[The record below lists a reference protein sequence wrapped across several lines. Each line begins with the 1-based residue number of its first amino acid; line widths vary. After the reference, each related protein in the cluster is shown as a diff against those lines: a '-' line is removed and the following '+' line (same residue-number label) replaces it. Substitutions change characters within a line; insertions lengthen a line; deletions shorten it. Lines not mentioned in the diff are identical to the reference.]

1 MPPMRKLTK
10 ERLLARATQL
20 EERATASEIA
30 RRTGHP
36 KKEIERLAAEWK
48 IRLAPDRAGPGTPAG
63 PRALTTGSDLP
74 NSTDSREGPGTLAP
88 QEYLEQQ
95 SLLAD
100 AAGIGAEMRA
110 PLTQQDADRVSS
122 SDLFQLKRLIHQVAS
137 KGPRW
142 PLPRLR
148 LVVSDMKRL
157 LHNVK
162 EYRSVLLS
170 YGDMVRERD
179 ARSREVASLA
189 DAEKAGR
196 AAVEQI
202 TRQRDILQATMRG
215 NLAEYERKMDEA
227 HSTLWVLESEVRSK
241 SRQLD
246 AASELSRQADLELQ
260 DKRRQ
265 IAQADEVLETLAVK
279 TREAQERFD
288 EVKAITPEIRD
299 AAYRTLAA
307 FRRAPKKLREH
318 ERVLDRANRRLW
330 GELTV
335 VSSPEPVRPALPSPS
350 AARVPEAARSPEI
363 DWELFKALPI
373 PLPDE
378 PPRPR
383 GAVGFPVPMRA
394 VLAVARP
401 KGETLPTTTA
411 ERAAPLDS
419 SDSHRSRS
427 LLPPTRMVRTG

>member
-1 MPPMRKLTK
+1 MPPLRKLTK
-10 ERLLARATQL
+10 ERLLVWVAQL
-20 EERATASEIA
+20 EDRATASEIA

-36 KKEIERLAAEWK
+36 KKEIERLAAEGK

-63 PRALTTGSDLP
+63 PRTLIAGSDAP
-74 NSTDSREGPGTLAP
+74 GSTDSREGPGTLDP
-88 QEYLEQQ
+88 EEHLEQQ
-95 SLLAD
+95 ALLAD
-100 AAGIGAEMRA
+100 AAAITAEMRA

-122 SDLFQLKRLIHQVAS
+122 SDLFRLKRLIHQVAS
-137 KGPRW
+137 RGPRW

-148 LVVSDMKRL
+148 LVVSEMKRL
-157 LHNVK
+157 LLNVK
-162 EYRSVLLS
+162 KYRSVLLD
-170 YGDMVRERD
+170 YDALVRERD

-189 DAEKAGR
+189 EDERARR
-196 AAVEQI
+196 AAIEES
-202 TRQRDILQATMRG
+202 TRQEETLQATRSA
-215 NLAEYERKMDEA
+215 NLAKYVREKDEA
-227 HSTLWVLESEVRSK
+227 RSTVWALESEARAK
-241 SRQLD
+241 RGQLD
-246 AASELSRQADLELQ
+246 ATSELSRRADLELQ
-260 DKRRQ
+260 EKHQQ
-265 IAQADEVLETLAVK
+265 IAQADQELEALAVK

-288 EVKAITPEIRD
+288 EVKAITPKLRD
-299 AAYRTLAA
+299 AAYRALAG
-307 FRRAPKKLREH
+307 FRKARREYRECQSLF
-318 ERVLDRANRRLW
+318 ERVNRRYW
-330 GELTV
+330 GDLAV

-350 AARVPEAARSPEI
+350 AACVPEAARSPEI

-373 PLPDE
+373 SLPDE

>member
-1 MPPMRKLTK
+1 MPPLRKLTK
-10 ERLLARATQL
+10 ERLLVWVAQL
-20 EERATASEIA
+20 EDRATASEIA

-36 KKEIERLAAEWK
+36 KKEIERLAAEGK

-63 PRALTTGSDLP
+63 PRTLIAGSDAP
-74 NSTDSREGPGTLAP
+74 GSTDSREGPGTLDP
-88 QEYLEQQ
+88 EEYLEQQ
-95 SLLAD
+95 ALLAD
-100 AAGIGAEMRA
+100 AAAITAEMRA

-122 SDLFQLKRLIHQVAS
+122 SDLFRLKRLIHRVAS
-137 KGPRW
+137 TGPRW

-157 LHNVK
+157 LLNVK
-162 EYRSVLLS
+162 EYRSVLLD
-170 YGDMVRERD
+170 YGDLVRQRD

-189 DAEKAGR
+189 EAERVGR

-202 TRQRDILQATMRG
+202 ARQRDNLQAARRG
-215 NLAEYERKMDEA
+215 DFAEHERKMGEA
-227 HSTLWVLESEVRSK
+227 RSTLWVLESEVRSK
-241 SRQLD
+241 RRQLD

-260 DKRRQ
+260 DKHRQ
-265 IAQADEVLETLAVK
+265 IAQANHELETLAVK

-288 EVKAITPEIRD
+288 EVRAITPKLRD
-299 AAYRTLAA
+299 AAYRALAGYRKT
-307 FRRAPKKLREH
+307 RREYREYQSLF
-318 ERVLDRANRRLW
+318 ERVNRRYW
-330 GELTV
+330 GDLTV

-350 AARVPEAARSPEI
+350 AARVPEEARSPVI

-383 GAVGFPVPMRA
+383 GAVGFLVPMRA

-401 KGETLPTTTA
+401 KDETLPTTTA